1 MDTLTIIL
9 IVAIIIFVI
18 AAVVLIVMLVGNPSE
33 GRAMV
38 PMASD
43 RTLPGTN
50 RKTAAPGAMVVVL
63 QGKNQGKRAVFR
75 SDRITIGRGSDCTI
89 LMDEPLVSRI
99 HAEVKFDNGHFTLED
114 PGSANG
120 IWMHGQR
127 VLQVELKDGDQF
139 RIGRSVFAFV
149 LPGGAVPT
157 DVRDDERP
165 QQRVR
170 KAPQTNLP
178 GYALEQKLSEG
189 GQAIVY
195 KAREESSGNDVVIK
209 YLSNLPYDADGQY
222 FRMKFEQQIA
232 IGTTI
237 RHPYCV
243 QILGGNAKTDV
254 PYLIEEYL
262 PGGTLGEKLQG
273 SVRVPQKEIVQII
286 GQMCDALAYLH
297 GRGIIH
303 RDVAPSNIM
312 FDGRNRA
319 RLIDFGI
326 ARLSGAPTRTAMG
339 MLVGKAR
346 YMSIEQA
353 RGETAV
359 AQSDLYSLG
368 IIAYQMAVGKVPF
381 EGNDLDVIKAHL
393 EAKPQRPRELVPS
406 LPEALDNAIMK
417 ALEKDPGRRFSSAAD
432 MALAFGYNIP
442 LHPTGEVEGEAE
454 ALEAAAA
461 VASASSPSSSSPSSS
476 TASSAAKN
484 GLFSKRPGLKN
495 LTTGS
500 VIPVTRERFILSRD
514 SINHK
519 DKTISRQNGHIFYQD
534 QLWWIGELNDA
545 RSQNGIYLNGTRVVE
560 PQIIRVGDT
569 IRLGETQLE
578 VIN

>member
-18 AAVVLIVMLVGNPSE
+18 AAVVLIVMLLGGPSE
-33 GRAMV
+33 GR
-38 PMASD
+38 PSIPIASD
-43 RTLPGTN
+43 RTLPGTA
-50 RKTAAPGAMVVVL
+50 RRAAAPGAMVVVL
-63 QGKNQGKRAVFR
+63 QGKNQGKRAAFR
-75 SDRITIGRGSDCTI
+75 NDRVTIGRGNECGI
-89 LMDEPLVSRI
+89 MMDEPLVSRL
-99 HAEVKFDNGHFTLED
+99 HAEVKFDNGRFTLED

-149 LPGGAVPT
+149 LPGGAMPVS
-157 DVRDDERP
+157 VQEEERP
-165 QQRVR
+165 RERVR
-170 KAPQTNLP
+170 KLPQTNIP
-178 GYALEQKLSEG
+178 GFAFEQKLSEG

-195 KAREESSGNDVVIK
+195 KAHNENSGQVVVVK

-243 QILGGNAKTDV
+243 QILGGDAKADV

-262 PGGTLGEKLQG
+262 PGGTLEEKLKG
-273 SVRVPQKEIVQII
+273 NIRVPQREIVQII
-286 GQMCDALAYLH
+286 GQMCDALQYLH
-297 GRGIIH
+297 QRGIIH
-303 RDVAPSNIM
+303 RDVAPTNIM
-312 FDGRNRA
+312 FDDKNRT

-326 ARLSGAPTRTAMG
+326 ARLTGAPTRTAMG

-359 AQSDLYSLG
+359 AQSDIYSLG
-368 IIAYQMAVGKVPF
+368 IIAYQMATGRVPF
-381 EGNDLDVIKAHL
+381 EGGDLEAIRQHL
-393 EAKPQRPRELVPS
+393 EAKPQRPREIVAS
-406 LPEALDNAIMK
+406 LPEALEAAILK
-417 ALEKDPGRRFSSAAD
+417 ALEKEPGKRFSSAQE
-432 MALAFGYNIP
+432 MATAFGYQP
-442 LHPTGEVEGEAE
+442 AFHAGGDFEVDVDVMASGSVAAE
-454 ALEAAAA
+454 NTQPAKGAL
-461 VASASSPSSSSPSSS
+461 P
-476 TASSAAKN
+476 
-484 GLFSKRPGLKN
+484 FSKRPSLKN

-500 VIPVTRERFILSRD
+500 IMPVSGERLILTRD
-514 SINHK
+514 GVNHK
-519 DKTISRQNGHIFYQD
+519 DKTISRQNGQLFYQD
-534 QLWWIGELNDA
+534 QLWWLGELNEA
-545 RSQNGIYLNGTRVVE
+545 RSQNGIYLNGVRVVE
-560 PQIIRVGDT
+560 PQIIRVGDV